1 MSTETQPETKLSKEE
16 KRLRKEAK
24 KAKKAAAA
32 AENVE
37 TADAEVV
44 SSKKE
49 KKRKREEGVEA
60 VEPVVAEG
68 EAVAESKKDKKKK
81 KKEKAADVA
90 VSTPEEDGES
100 SVKAEKKDKK
110 EKKAKKDKS
119 NAESEAV
126 ASSSS
131 AVAKPAVNKTFSL
144 EHNAY
149 LEKHNIT
156 LSPSLYPPQLA
167 IQSLPIPQLLLD
179 FLKQFANPTPIQA
192 CSWPALLDGRDVVGI
207 AETGSG
213 KTLAFGIPALN
224 HLQNKASGTGGAGAG
239 GKGKKGKGKSAI
251 GVLVLAPTR
260 ELAMQSHEN
269 LEKAGKTLGIESICI
284 YGGVSKQDQYRELN
298 DNRVK
303 IVVGTPG
310 RVLDLANEGA
320 LDLSG

>member
-32 AENVE
+32 ENVE
-37 TADAEVV
+37 TADAEVA

-49 KKRKREEGVEA
+49 KKRKREEGAEA

-81 KKEKAADVA
+81 KKEKAAEGV
-90 VSTPEEDGES
+90 VSTPEEDGEP

-110 EKKAKKDKS
+110 DKKAKKDKS

-126 ASSSS
+126 ASSSTAS
-131 AVAKPAVNKTFSL
+131 AKPAVNKTFSS

-224 HLQNKASGTGGAGAG
+224 HLQNKAGSAGVGAG